1 MSESA
6 PALPEDE
13 PCVLRVMP
21 EQKMPLDLK
30 VGMPVTIRD
39 TARRG
44 GIDFTLIEW
53 KKGSMWIWL
62 ESSCIGSPFKE
73 AAA

>member
-6 PALPEDE
+6 PALSEDK

-21 EQKMPLDLK
+21 EQKIPSDLK
-30 VGMPVTIRD
+30 IGALVTVRD

-44 GIDFTLIEW
+44 GIDFSLIEW
-53 KKGSMWIWL
+53 KRGSMWIWL
-62 ESSCIGSPFKE
+62 PSSCIGQITKE